1 MDVEHEP
8 AVLDAEIVTVISHFR
23 LIDSQSEERMYWRRN
38 GQGLVAGHYVVTW
51 PAGITLRSFNE
62 YAVFQGPFPSL
73 VDAQLTLDGTLERA
87 SARAGLGPVQVEA
100 PVSAALPRPWS
111 KS

>member
-1 MDVEHEP
+1 MNGEHER
-8 AVLDAEIVTVISHFR
+8 AVLDAEIVTVISHCR

-51 PAGITLRSFNE
+51 PAGIVLRSFNE
-62 YAVFQGPFPSL
+62 YAVFEGPFPSIA
-73 VDAQLTLDGTLERA
+73 DAQPALDRA
-87 SARAGLGPVQVEA
+87 LAHAGLGLVQVEA
-100 PVSAALPRPWS
+100 SPPAAPPRPRS